1 MNCQDV
7 EPLLTPYVD
16 DEATAADRER
26 VAGHLAECR
35 ECATRAAK
43 EHAARRLVQVRSRAL
58 AVPAPPGLRARC
70 AALASPRRRIWP
82 SPFSRRRPN
91 PATAGFDERRPAWP
105 SWRTAGFAGATAAI
119 VLTAVVGYGALT
131 HSSTL
136 LVAGL
141 TLDHLKCFA
150 FHGSEAGPADART
163 VEAMLERNYGWHVK
177 VPAGLAAQALTLVG
191 ARRCLSSDG
200 TTAHVMYRHG
210 GNALSLYVLPEGA
223 AHPATTMSLAGHPAT
238 VWSHGSR
245 TYVLVGSES
254 DAGMRPVAAY
264 FRSAIDYP

>member
-16 DEATAADRER
+16 DEATAAERER
-26 VAGHLAECR
+26 VAAHLAECR
-35 ECATRAAK
+35 PCAARAAK
-43 EHAARRLVQVRSRAL
+43 EHAARRLIQVRSRAL
-58 AVPAPPGLRARC
+58 AAPAPAALRARC
-70 AALASPRRRIWP
+70 AALATSA
-82 SPFSRRRPN
+82 RPVGWFGFAGRLRT
-91 PATAGFDERRPAWP
+91 PARAGVNERRPAWL
-105 SWRTAGFAGATAAI
+105 SWRTAGLAGATASI
-119 VLTAVVGYGALT
+119 ILTAVVGYGALT

-150 FHGSEAGPADART
+150 LHDGQATPADARS
-163 VEAMLERNYGWHVK
+163 VEATLERNYGWHVK

-210 GNALSLYVLPEGA
+210 GNALSLYVLPEGVAHA
-223 AHPATTMSLAGHPAT
+223 ASTTSFAGHPAT
-238 VWSHGSR
+238 VWSHDSR
-245 TYVLVGSES
+245 TYVLIGNES
-254 DAGMRPVAAY
+254 DAGMRPV
-264 FRSAIDYP
+264 